1 MVKSLG
7 PQLTSLAVLRMLEAK
22 FGRLKSGSNFKMNL
36 TPNMLEPSLVGGFNP
51 LKNISQI
58 GNLPQIGVNIKNI
71 WNHHLALMLHANIG
85 QVTFFF
91 PGRCSLTVH
100 RSTARPTN
108 ESCTTWDPQCR
119 EWFSWQEVDIA
130 TQIGKHLCKKCM
142 CREWGPIF
150 GSYISTLTQ
159 LTLEVDTISRFL
171 QNFNCGV
178 PWFLGCSF
186 RLPQKAGDG
195 FLQYFD
201 GNMM

>member
-1 MVKSLG
+1 
-7 PQLTSLAVLRMLEAK
+7 
-22 FGRLKSGSNFKMNL
+22 
-36 TPNMLEPSLVGGFNP
+36 
-51 LKNISQI
+51 
-58 GNLPQIGVNIKNI
+58 
-71 WNHHLALMLHANIG
+71 MLHANIG

-108 ESCTTWDPQCR
+108 ESCTTWDPQCG

-142 CREWGPIF
+142 SREWGPIF

-159 LTLEVDTISRFL
+159 LTLEVDKISRFL

-178 PWFLGCSF
+178 P
-186 RLPQKAGDG
+186 G
-195 FLQYFD
+195 FLVVVSVCPKRQAMDFCNILMEIWCNPGLD
-201 GNMM
+201 SLVVVVFVFVAFTS